1 LAGDEQKREKREEM
15 NKYPMTREGY
25 EALRDEL
32 KKLKTKDRYEV
43 AREIEVA
50 RAHGDLSENA
60 EYDAA
65 KEKQGHLEARI
76 RDMEDKLSQAEVID
90 PGSLDSSKVVFGA
103 TVILEDM
110 ENGEEVRVKIVG
122 PDEADVKLGKIS
134 VHAPLARA
142 LIGKEVDDEVVV
154 KAPGGT
160 RNYGVVEICFV

>member
-1 LAGDEQKREKREEM
+1 MDR
-15 NKYPMTREGY
+15 YPMTRMGY
-25 EALRDEL
+25 EQLREEL
-32 KKLKTKDRYEV
+32 KRLKTKDRYEV

-50 RAHGDLSENA
+50 RGHGDLSENA

-76 RDMEDKLSQAEVID
+76 RDMEDRLARAEVID
-90 PGSLDSSKVVFGA
+90 PAGLNGDRVVFGA
-103 TVILEDM
+103 TVLLEDL
-110 ENGEEVRVKIVG
+110 ESGEEVRMQIVG
-122 PDEADVKLGKIS
+122 PDEADVKQGKIS

-160 RNYGVVEICFV
+160 RTYGILEIRFV

>member
-1 LAGDEQKREKREEM
+1 M
-15 NKYPMTREGY
+15 NKYPMTPQGY
-25 EALRDEL
+25 EKLREEL

-43 AREIEVA
+43 AQEIEVA
-50 RAHGDLSENA
+50 RSHGDLSENA

-76 RDMEDKLSQAEVID
+76 RDLEERLSLAEVID
-90 PGSLDSSKVVFGA
+90 PATLNTHRVVFGA
-103 TVILEDM
+103 TVILEDL
-110 ENGEEVRVKIVG
+110 ESEEELTIQIVG
-122 PDEADVKLGKIS
+122 HDEADAKQGKIS

-160 RNYGVVEICFV
+160 RTYGVMEIRFG